1 MLSVIVPCYNEAEN
15 ISIIVEKFTQAIPY
29 NSNTEII
36 LVDNGSTDNSEQL
49 IKIAVTNNPQY
60 NFKLVSV
67 KQNRGYGHGIL
78 AGLNAAS
85 GTTLAWTHAD
95 LQTEPSDVFRAYRF
109 YKSINNSSTLVKGH
123 RKNRKFSE
131 LVFSF
136 GMQII
141 ASIMLKTWITEINAQ
156 PKIFSHDFYIKHIK
170 DNAPHDFSLDL
181 YLLFQAKKHGEIKT
195 IDVDFKKRIHGE
207 AKGGGSLKTRI
218 KLISR
223 TLYYIF
229 TLTTKVGNK

>member
-15 ISIIVEKFTQAIPY
+15 INIIVEKFIQAMPKAT
-29 NSNTEII
+29 NAEII

-49 IKIAVTNNPQY
+49 IKIAITNNPEC
-60 NFKLVSV
+60 NLKLVTV
-67 KQNRGYGHGIL
+67 EQNKGYGHGIL
-78 AGLNAAS
+78 AGLDAAS

-95 LQTEPSDVFRAYRF
+95 LQTEPSDVFRAYSLYR
-109 YKSINNSSTLVKGH
+109 SINSSSTLVKGH

-141 ASIMLKTWITEINAQ
+141 ASILLKTWLTDINAQ
-156 PKIFSHDFYIKHIK
+156 PKLFSHDFYIKHIK
-170 DNAPHDFSLDL
+170 DNAPLDFSLDL
-181 YLLFQAKKHGEIKT
+181 YLLFQAKKYGKIKT
-195 IDVDFKKRIHGE
+195 INVDFKKRIHGE

-218 KLISR
+218 KLITR
-223 TLYYIF
+223 TFCYIF
-229 TLTTKVGNK
+229 TLATKVES